1 MRRLFWVLLVAAL
14 AVPLVAATVDFK
26 AGGVVTV
33 DAAKVLKPAGTP
45 VEAKGW
51 AYAYVPT
58 AGRVRVL
65 IELPDGSTV
74 VASTATLELAKGKVG
89 FVAVRTQ
96 ITVKDAAEVPQKPEL
111 EEAVK

>member
-26 AGGVVTV
+26 ANVVTV
-33 DAAKVLKPAGTP
+33 DAGKVLKPAGTP

-96 ITVKDAAEVPQKPEL
+96 VQIKDAAEVPQQPEL
-111 EEAVK
+111 EAVK